1 MSIHYNP
8 ESDSVYTVID
18 QWITLMKSFK
28 GIRSI
33 FSAGILFFVF
43 SAVAQDVKSF
53 DASGLMIVDVHRHV
67 QRWVSPSQLQAEM
80 KELNIGWAGG
90 VGAPYGPW
98 DTQPYSQL
106 LGNRYIA
113 TAGQV
118 ALTDI
123 YRRKGVRG
131 IEDATSPEYAQ
142 LLEEANK
149 LFAAKQIK
157 GLGELILNNQNSNP
171 NSSFQR
177 KAKIDSPAILQLLDV
192 AKRWEA
198 FVNIHAEDDPNS
210 VQELENLATAY
221 PSVPIILAHCLF
233 TSNIALIDRLLAKHP
248 NLYCELSARNESM
261 YANHFA
267 RQHADRLDWIVFD
280 DKKLKPNWKELIEKY
295 PTRFMVGTD
304 TFNSWV
310 DVKKAVRQ
318 IRGGLLQNLSPE
330 TARLVASENAIRVM
344 KLEP

>member
-1 MSIHYNP
+1 MRPLKAIG
-8 ESDSVYTVID
+8 
-18 QWITLMKSFK
+18 ITLWASF
-28 GIRSI
+28 
-33 FSAGILFFVF
+33 FFLTLN
-43 SAVAQDVKSF
+43 SPAQDAQSL

-80 KELNIGWAGG
+80 KELNIGWSGG

-98 DTQPYSQL
+98 DTQAYSQL

-123 YRRKGVRG
+123 YRRNGVKG
-131 IEDATSPEYAQ
+131 IEDPASPEYAQ
-142 LLEEANK
+142 LIDEANR

-157 GLGELILNNQNSNP
+157 GLGELILNNRNSNP
-171 NSSFQR
+171 NTAFQR
-177 KAKIDSPAILQLLDV
+177 KAKIDSPAIVQLMDV

-210 VQELENLATAY
+210 VRELENLAIAY

-233 TSNIALIDRLLAKHP
+233 TANTALVDELLTKHSNMH
-248 NLYCELSARNESM
+248 CELSARNESM
-261 YANHFA
+261 YANPFA
-267 RQHADRLDWIVFD
+267 RQHADRLDWIIFD
-280 DKKLKPNWKELIEKY
+280 DKKIKANWKELIERH

-304 TFNSWV
+304 TFNAGV

-318 IRGGLLQNLSPE
+318 IRGGLLQNLSPA
-330 TARLVASENAIRVM
+330 TAKLVASDNAIRVM

>member
-1 MSIHYNP
+1 M
-8 ESDSVYTVID
+8 
-18 QWITLMKSFK
+18 WLFK
-28 GIRSI
+28 GLRLVL
-33 FSAGILFFVF
+33 SAGIFLFSL
-43 SAVAQDVKSF
+43 SAAAQDAKPV
-53 DASGLMIVDVHRHV
+53 DASSLMIVDVHRHV
-67 QRWVSPSQLQAEM
+67 QRWVSPTQLQVEM

-123 YRRKGVRG
+123 YRRKGVKG
-131 IEDATSPEYAQ
+131 IEDAAIPEYAQ
-142 LLEEANK
+142 LIEEAHR
-149 LFAAKQIK
+149 LFEAKQIK

-171 NSSFQR
+171 NTSFQR

-192 AKRWEA
+192 AKRWQG
-198 FVNIHAEDDPNS
+198 FVNIHAEDAPNS
-210 VQELENLATAY
+210 VQELENLAAAY
-221 PSVPIILAHCLF
+221 PTVPIILAHCLF
-233 TSNIALIDRLLAKHP
+233 TPNTALIEGLLAKHP
-248 NLYCELSARNESM
+248 NLFCELSARNESM
-261 YANHFA
+261 YATQVA
-267 RQHADRLDWIVFD
+267 KQHAEKFDWIIFD
-280 DKKLKPNWKELIEKY
+280 DKKLRPNWKDLIEKY

-330 TARLVASENAIRVM
+330 TAKLVASDNAIRVM
-344 KLEP
+344 NLEP